1 MKLTSEVKTD
11 SITDEISRYFDY
23 SFEGTTSFEVPRM
36 NIRTD
41 FGIGLIVGA
50 SGSGKST
57 LLKTLTGYL
66 KPLHGSVLIQGE
78 NLASLSFEQKASLI
92 SIVTTE
98 KIGGF
103 NLTVYDVV
111 ALGRTPYLS
120 VFGKLMPDDIA
131 IIERSLERLGL
142 ASLKNIVMEEL
153 SDGQRQKVMIA
164 KSLAQ
169 ETPIILLD
177 EPTAFLD
184 YRSKHKLF
192 EDLKTLCTEE
202 QKLIMVSSHDIDLM
216 QKYMT
221 KALYLKENNLFEVK

>member
-1 MKLTSEVKTD
+1 MIEIKQLEIGYRSKRKQTSVFKGLNA
-11 SITDEISRYFDY
+11 
-23 SFEGTTSFEVPRM
+23 SFQSGSL
-36 NIRTD
+36 
-41 FGIGLIVGA
+41 IGLIGDNGV
-50 SGSGKST
+50 GKST

-78 NLASLSFEQKASLI
+78 NLESLSFEKKATLI

-98 KIGGF
+98 NIGGF

-120 VFGKLMPDDIA
+120 MFGKLMPDDIA

-142 ASLKNIVMEEL
+142 ASLKDTLMEEL

-184 YRSKHKLF
+184 YTSKHKLF
-192 EDLKTLCTEE
+192 EDLKVVSLEE
-202 QKLIMVSSHDIDLM
+202 KKLIIVSSHDIDLM

>member
-1 MKLTSEVKTD
+1 MIEIKQLEIGYRSKRKQTSV
-11 SITDEISRYFDY
+11 FQGLNA
-23 SFEGTTSFEVPRM
+23 SFQSGSL
-36 NIRTD
+36 
-41 FGIGLIVGA
+41 IGLIGDN
-50 SGSGKST
+50 GMGKST

-78 NLASLSFEQKASLI
+78 NLESLSFEKKATLI

-120 VFGKLMPDDIA
+120 MFGKLMPDDIA
-131 IIERSLERLGL
+131 VIERSLERLGL
-142 ASLKNIVMEEL
+142 ASLKDTLMEEL

-184 YRSKHKLF
+184 YTSKHKLF
-192 EDLKTLCTEE
+192 EDLKVVSLEE
-202 QKLIMVSSHDIDLM
+202 KKLIIVSSHDIDLM